1 MTPVD
6 LNQYADRYHLGWDEA
21 TTIPGQSQEDR
32 AWLRL
37 IPCKLGDIFPWSETE
52 LAATVFGRKKAKE
65 AERLPFVTVAQGG
78 GPGCGEVVVRFSPDY
93 LNEMTEFMGAR
104 RRRRL
109 SADHR
114 RGSFVLVPRIGSRR
128 GRVRA
133 ALPRRRRTSGDLR
146 PADTAA
152 SGWSRF
158 LALPTPIST
167 SSELETRCS
176 VS

>member
-1 MTPVD
+1 MTPID
-6 LNQYADRYHLGWDEA
+6 LNRYADRFHLGWDEA
-21 TTIPGQSQEDR
+21 ATIPGQSQEDR

-65 AERLPFVTVAQGG
+65 AERLPFVIVAQGG

-114 RGSFVLVPRIGSRR
+114 ARLL
-128 GRVRA
+128 RA
-133 ALPRRRRTSGDLR
+133 GAAYRFSARSGQSGTS
-146 PADTAA
+146 AA
-152 SGWSRF
+152 QEDIR
-158 LALPTPIST
+158 
-167 SSELETRCS
+167 
-176 VS
+176 